1 MCPGDPGSMLPRL
14 NSRTPA
20 WPARFRDSTT
30 FAANGRS
37 FKRHQE
43 RLDAGGQ
50 RLDGGLRRQMA
61 QCREFR
67 APDAAESERRRAAP
81 GPSGEAVAL
90 SAPTARDAG
99 LARLRGTAAAS
110 GPARRLL
117 TSMCRFLAIV
127 FCGLS

>member
-1 MCPGDPGSMLPRL
+1 MLPRL
-14 NSRTPA
+14 NRRAPE

-37 FKRHQE
+37 FNAMSSGSMRFVSDSTAACGD
-43 RLDAGGQ
+43 RCPSAVNSARPIPPRASVAAPALVD
-50 RLDGGLRRQMA
+50 RRGA
-61 QCREFR
+61 APSLPAARGVEF
-67 APDAAESERRRAAP
+67 ARRRGA
-81 GPSGEAVAL
+81 
-90 SAPTARDAG
+90 
-99 LARLRGTAAAS
+99 TAAT